1 MVRKAKQKSYLTPN
15 EVAEL
20 LMVSPTTVRQW
31 ASQGKIKSSATPGG
45 HRRFMRTDVDRFS
58 REQGLT
64 MQLPDDLT
72 TRILIVDDDQDIL
85 TAIQQAVESIG
96 ATCQTAADGNQAV
109 ELAEQEKPDLIILD
123 AMLPKRSGF
132 LVMEKLRTSMTP
144 ADRPKVI
151 MITGNPGKRHQEWA
165 TSLGANAF
173 INKPFRME
181 RLLDAVEKLFTA
193 EG

>member
-1 MVRKAKQKSYLTPN
+1 MGQSLEGK
-15 EVAEL
+15 
-20 LMVSPTTVRQW
+20 TV
-31 ASQGKIKSSATPGG
+31 
-45 HRRFMRTDVDRFS
+45 
-58 REQGLT
+58 
-64 MQLPDDLT
+64 
-72 TRILIVDDDQDIL
+72 LIVDDDQDIL
-85 TAIQQAVESIG
+85 TAIQQAVESNG
-96 ATCQTAADGNQAV
+96 ATCQTAVDGNQAV
-109 ELAEQEKPDLIILD
+109 VMAEQEKPDLIILD

-181 RLLDAVEKLFTA
+181 KLIQTVSELL
-193 EG
+193 G